1 MIDISKFVNSK
12 DILHYWEEIDCI
24 KDFTPI
30 QLAYI
35 VYQSKKATLKEKQD
49 KYKEIISTCN
59 DVILDNNR
67 QYKGISF
74 FSLLNNYIAFQDK
87 IVEKFYE
94 KEAHSCY
101 TIRTWEKDDSYGDY
115 HDSDKVFSSP
125 DIALQEEKDD
135 AVVMYKVIKKY
146 IDSEKCI
153 DVTFNRDMEIM
164 SVFVSY
170 FDDVD
175 NIQDFLDYFYFSFP
189 LPFKKG
195 DILTDHTHYFTYR
208 DSTVVFVLDELL
220 DNDPSYRNKHLEFG
234 DCSDMIA
241 LCYQQYGEEG
251 KIIYD
256 HRHNILDYEY
266 FRGELDGRK
275 RILKSISSYLK
286 GKINLELLLIAYHQI
301 IMEESVNISRAD
313 INWFTKDALEAAGLS
328 EKQKT

>member
-1 MIDISKFVNSK
+1 MIDVSKFVNSK

-35 VYQSKKATLKEKQD
+35 VYQSKRTTLKEKHD
-49 KYKEIISTCN
+49 KYKEIISTFN
-59 DVILDNNR
+59 DVILDNR
-67 QYKGISF
+67 QYKGVCC
-74 FSLLNNYIAFQDK
+74 FSLLYNYIYVQDK

-94 KEAHSCY
+94 KEALSCY
-101 TIRTWEKDDSYGDY
+101 TIGTREKDDSYGDY

-125 DIALQEEKDD
+125 DISLQHEQDD
-135 AVVMYKVIKKY
+135 AVVKYEVSKKY

-153 DVTFNRDMEIM
+153 DVIFNHDMEIM
-164 SVFVSY
+164 SVFISY

-175 NIQDFLDYFYFSFP
+175 NIQDFLENFYFSFP

-195 DILTDHTHYFTYR
+195 DILTDNTHYFTYR
-208 DSTVVFVLDELL
+208 DSTDVFVLDELL
-220 DNDPSYRNKHLEFG
+220 DNDTSYRSKHLEFG

-266 FRGELDGRK
+266 FHGELDGRK
-275 RILKSISSYLK
+275 RVLKAISAYLK
-286 GKINLELLLIAYHQI
+286 DEINLELLMIAYHQI
-301 IMEESVNISRAD
+301 IMEEALNISRAD
-313 INWFTKDALEAAGLS
+313 INWFTEDALEDVGLS
-328 EKQKT
+328 KKEKK

>member
-35 VYQSKKATLKEKQD
+35 VYQSKKATIKEKQD

-59 DVILDNNR
+59 DVILDNR
-67 QYKGISF
+67 QHKGVSF
-74 FSLLNNYIAFQDK
+74 FSLLNNYIDFQDK

-94 KEAHSCY
+94 KEALSCY
-101 TIRTWEKDDSYGDY
+101 TIGTREKDDSYGDY

-135 AVVMYKVIKKY
+135 AVVVYKVSKKY

-164 SVFVSY
+164 SGFISY

-195 DILTDHTHYFTYR
+195 DILTDSTHYFTYR

-275 RILKSISSYLK
+275 RILKSISAYLK

-313 INWFTKDALEAAGLS
+313 INWFTKDALQDSGLS
-328 EKQKT
+328 EKEKK

>member
-1 MIDISKFVNSK
+1 MIDVSKFVNSK
-12 DILHYWEEIDCI
+12 DILRYWEETDCI

-35 VYQSKKATLKEKQD
+35 VYQSKWATLKEKQD
-49 KYKEIISTCN
+49 KYKEIIYTCN

-67 QYKGISF
+67 QYKGVSF
-74 FSLLNNYIAFQDK
+74 FSLLNNYIDFQDK

-94 KEAHSCY
+94 KEALSCY
-101 TIRTWEKDDSYGDY
+101 TIGTLEKDDSYGDY

-135 AVVMYKVIKKY
+135 AVVTYKVSKKY

-164 SVFVSY
+164 SVFISY

-195 DILTDHTHYFTYR
+195 DILTDNTHYFTYR

-266 FRGELDGRK
+266 FRGELNGRK
-275 RILKSISSYLK
+275 RILKSISAYLK
-286 GKINLELLLIAYHQI
+286 GEINLELLLIAYHQI

-313 INWFTKDALEAAGLS
+313 INWFTKDALEEVGLS
-328 EKQKT
+328 EKEKK

>member
-1 MIDISKFVNSK
+1 MIDVSKFVNSK
-12 DILHYWEEIDCI
+12 DILRYWEETDCI

-35 VYQSKKATLKEKQD
+35 VYQSKWATLKEKQD
-49 KYKEIISTCN
+49 KYKEIIYTCN

-67 QYKGISF
+67 QYKGVSF
-74 FSLLNNYIAFQDK
+74 FSLLNNYIDFQDK

-94 KEAHSCY
+94 KEALSCY
-101 TIRTWEKDDSYGDY
+101 TIGTREKDDSYGDY

-135 AVVMYKVIKKY
+135 AVVTYKVSKKY

-164 SVFVSY
+164 SVFISY

-195 DILTDHTHYFTYR
+195 DILTDNTHYFTYR
-208 DSTVVFVLDELL
+208 DSTDVFVLDELL
-220 DNDPSYRNKHLEFG
+220 DNDTYYRRKQLEFG

-275 RILKSISSYLK
+275 RILKSISAYLK
-286 GKINLELLLIAYHQI
+286 GEINLELLLIAYHQI

-313 INWFTKDALEAAGLS
+313 INWFTKDALEDVGLS
-328 EKQKT
+328 EKEKK

>member
-12 DILHYWEEIDCI
+12 DILHYWEETDCI

-35 VYQSKKATLKEKQD
+35 VYQSKRTTLKEKHD
-49 KYKEIISTCN
+49 KYKEIVSTCK

-67 QYKGISF
+67 QYKGVSF
-74 FSLLNNYIAFQDK
+74 FSLLNNYIDFQNK
-87 IVEKFYE
+87 TIERFYE
-94 KEAHSCY
+94 KEPLSCY
-101 TIRTWEKDDSYGDY
+101 TIRTREKDDSYGDY
-115 HDSDKVFSSP
+115 HDSDVVFSSP
-125 DIALQEEKDD
+125 DIALQHEQDD
-135 AVVMYKVIKKY
+135 AVVKYEVSKKY

-153 DVTFNRDMEIM
+153 DVIFNHDMEIM
-164 SVFVSY
+164 SVFISY

-175 NIQDFLDYFYFSFP
+175 NIQDFLENFYFSFP

-195 DILTDHTHYFTYR
+195 DILTDNTHYFTYR
-208 DSTVVFVLDELL
+208 DSTDVFVLDELL
-220 DNDPSYRNKHLEFG
+220 DNDTSYRSKHLEFG

-266 FRGELDGRK
+266 FHGELDGRK
-275 RILKSISSYLK
+275 RVLKAISAYLK
-286 GKINLELLLIAYHQI
+286 DEINLELLMIAYHQI
-301 IMEESVNISRAD
+301 IMEEALNISRAD
-313 INWFTKDALEAAGLS
+313 INWFTEDALEDVGLS
-328 EKQKT
+328 KKEKK

>member
-1 MIDISKFVNSK
+1 MIDVSKFVNSK
-12 DILHYWEEIDCI
+12 DILRYWEETDCI

-35 VYQSKKATLKEKQD
+35 VYQSKWATLKEKQD
-49 KYKEIISTCN
+49 KYKEIIYTCN

-67 QYKGISF
+67 QYKGVSF
-74 FSLLNNYIAFQDK
+74 FSLLNNYIDFQDK

-94 KEAHSCY
+94 KEALSCY
-101 TIRTWEKDDSYGDY
+101 TIGTREKDDSYGDY

-135 AVVMYKVIKKY
+135 AVVTYKVSKKY

-164 SVFVSY
+164 SVFISY

-195 DILTDHTHYFTYR
+195 DILTDNTHYFTYR

-275 RILKSISSYLK
+275 RTLKSISAYLK
-286 GKINLELLLIAYHQI
+286 GEINLELLLIAYHQI

-313 INWFTKDALEAAGLS
+313 INWFTKDALEEVGLS
-328 EKQKT
+328 EKEKK